1 MAAVIPKDACA
12 LRPVRLLPNGQLR
25 LYETVEFLSDQP
37 SGVCAMYYQRCKVF
51 GGIAKTN
58 DEVGV
63 CDVLNKDGDII
74 ADFPLSRK
82 GLSWLCKALG
92 TRIDKAW
99 EKVQTED
106 NPSQSAEQ

>member
-1 MAAVIPKDACA
+1 MAAVLPKDACA

-63 CDVLNKDGDII
+63 CDVLNKRWYVHPTFGPDETLLRHGGH
-74 ADFPLSRK
+74 AVARAGGVQPHQH
-82 GLSWLCKALG
+82 WG
-92 TRIDKAW
+92 TGFI
-99 EKVQTED
+99 
-106 NPSQSAEQ
+106 